1 MRDLLSDLGTELSD
15 ADPVRRAQIQMKRPL
30 AKRFYDTVSV
40 EPEEGGFAVRLDGRT
55 VKTPGKNVLRL
66 PTQAAAELVADEW
79 RAQAQEI
86 DPATMPATRLANTA
100 IDAIAGQEDE
110 VFADIVRFSGTD
122 MLCYRA
128 DGPQELVARQ
138 SDHWD
143 PVIDWVASVHGA
155 RFILAEGI
163 IHQEQPEEAVS
174 AYSEALRPF
183 AGAIDLA
190 CLHVVTTLTGSALL
204 ALAFAHGRLGRDEV
218 WSLAHLDED
227 WTDEHWGTD
236 AEAQARR
243 EKRFEEMVAATAL
256 FASLRPAS

>member
-1 MRDLLSDLGTELSD
+1 MRDILSDLGPELSD

-30 AKRFYDTVSV
+30 ARRFYETVSV
-40 EPEEGGFAVRLDGRT
+40 EPDDGGFAVRLDGRT

-86 DPATMPATRLANTA
+86 DPTTMPATRLANTA
-100 IDAIAGQEDE
+100 IDAISGQEEE
-110 VFADIVRFSGTD
+110 VFADVVRFSGTD

-138 SDHWD
+138 SERWD
-143 PVIDWVASVHGA
+143 PVIDWAASVHGA

-174 AYSEALRPF
+174 AYSAALRPF
-183 AGAIDLA
+183 ASPIDLA

-204 ALAFAHGRLGRDEV
+204 ALAFAHGQLGRDEV

-256 FASLRPAS
+256 FAALRQAS

>member
-1 MRDLLSDLGTELSD
+1 MRDILSDLGPELSD

-30 AKRFYDTVSV
+30 ARRFYETVSV
-40 EPEEGGFAVRLDGRT
+40 EPDDGGFAVRLDGRT

-86 DPATMPATRLANTA
+86 DPTTMPATRLANTA
-100 IDAIAGQEDE
+100 IDAISGQEEE

-138 SDHWD
+138 SQRWD
-143 PVIDWVASVHGA
+143 PVIDWAASVHGA

-174 AYSEALRPF
+174 AYSAALRPF
-183 AGAIDLA
+183 ASPIDLA

-204 ALAFAHGRLGRDEV
+204 ALAFADGQLGRDEV

-256 FASLRPAS
+256 FAALRQAS